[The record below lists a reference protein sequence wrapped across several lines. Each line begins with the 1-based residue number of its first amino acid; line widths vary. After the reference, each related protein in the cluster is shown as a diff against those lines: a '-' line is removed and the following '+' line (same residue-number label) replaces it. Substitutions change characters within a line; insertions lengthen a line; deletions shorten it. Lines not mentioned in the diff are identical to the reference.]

1 MVRNTSKY
9 KTASLLCPTEPILAA
24 LKCVYLQTIIELNA
38 SIVVKKNTRHNRT
51 DKNPLFRK
59 GVLTVMIQGTMLGI
73 VPMIQSALIVKIG
86 GHKKHDCYKVEQ
98 TRRDYGNCA
107 SEIIE
112 GQLFQKQ
119 DAQEETDKTTTLE
132 IAENELESTD
142 RCVCHI
148 FLGASNGKRLG

>member
-1 MVRNTSKY
+1 MPNRTNFGRFEVRVFADNNRT
-9 KTASLLCPTEPILAA
+9 
-24 LKCVYLQTIIELNA
+24 KCIHCGK
-38 SIVVKKNTRHNRT
+38 KKNTRHNRA

-59 GVLTVMIQGTMLGI
+59 GVLNVMIQGTMIGI
-73 VPMIQSALIVKIG
+73 VRMIQSAHIVKKG
-86 GHKKHDCYKVEQ
+86 GHKKLDCYKVEQ
-98 TRRDYGNCA
+98 ARCGYGNYA